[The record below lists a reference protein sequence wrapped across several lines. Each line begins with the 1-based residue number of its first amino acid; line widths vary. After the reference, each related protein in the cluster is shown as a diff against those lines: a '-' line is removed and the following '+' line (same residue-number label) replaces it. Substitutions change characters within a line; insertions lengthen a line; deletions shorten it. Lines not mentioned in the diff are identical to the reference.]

1 MIDFTKLT
9 IKNFCS
15 ILDQELDLT
24 VPGVVLVLGENHDD
38 VQADS
43 NGSGKSLIFE
53 AFCWSL
59 WGETVRELSN
69 DEVVNNKIKKNCV
82 VAIEFISNGNTY
94 KVIRHQANKQHHKEN
109 DLEVFING
117 TSVTRES
124 IKATQALVTEVIGLD
139 FTSFCYLMPGA
150 KVKVSQLTDK
160 GFKELLEAFTKLHLF
175 DRAFEH
181 TKNELK
187 DIASKVDFTQKL
199 EENSF
204 NSLVRLK
211 EDLEKHEAVAA
222 QFEESKQAQ
231 LRALDDSLKELDVQD
246 IHIMEDMHAH
256 LKASYKAADA
266 YYLELTNKTIDM
278 GVEYS
283 NKILALGALKNK
295 HVTLKDTAEASIK
308 RLNSVGPECSHCF
321 QVVGEEHKNTIKHEL
336 LKEFNKHSSSI
347 KKIEKAAATLS
358 EEQKLAHEEHNKE
371 VHAQKKICSDF
382 SAAVNEGNTKLS
394 VERAKIREAARLEEY
409 KESVASQTN
418 HHLALIESTKEKIL
432 FTEKKTNELTA
443 SLKSFQAQQE
453 TLQFWYEAFSPKGLR
468 SQVLKKVTPFIN
480 KRLDYYCT
488 QLTNGSMSV
497 SIYTERKLKNGNTKD
512 DFGIDTK
519 FKYGSQTYKGCSE
532 GEKARVDL
540 VLSLALADLVSS
552 WISVYTPIRFY
563 DEAFEKVDHTGLS
576 AIVNLLKKDAE
587 KYKTIFVITHNR
599 DLKEFFDQQ
608 LVVTK
613 LNGAST
619 MKYGAN

>member
-1 MIDFTKLT
+1 MIDFQK
-9 IKNFCS
+9 IKIQNFCS

-160 GFKELLEAFTKLHLF
+160 GFKELLENFTKLHLF

-187 DIASKVDFTQKL
+187 DVATKVELTNKL
-199 EENSF
+199 EEQSF
-204 NSLVRLK
+204 NLLVNLRD
-211 EDLEKHEAVAA
+211 ELEKYENNSALVDA
-222 QFEESKQAQ
+222 QKQEQ
-231 LRALDDSLKELDVQD
+231 LANIDKSLKELDVQD

-256 LKASYKAADA
+256 LKSSYKAADA
-266 YYLELTNKTIDM
+266 YYRDL
-278 GVEYS
+278 V
-283 NKILALGALKNK
+283 AA
-295 HVTLKDTAEASIK
+295 HREASHQHIK
-308 RLNSVGPECSHCF
+308 KKAALIDLRQKHISLRGLAGLGLDKLDKIGPSCSLCKQSVDASHIA
-321 QVVGEEHKNTIKHEL
+321 QHK
-336 LKEFNKHSSSI
+336 KEFNKEL
-347 KKIEKAAATLS
+347 KKQDANLAKIEKAINKLDVEGNLLDETHAAKIQ
-358 EEQKLAHEEHNKE
+358 EQ
-371 VHAQKKICSDF
+371 VQIVDDF
-382 SAAVNEGNTKLS
+382 LAAVNAGNTKLS
-394 VERAKIREAARLEEY
+394 VERAKIREAQRLQEYRVRVSEEVNFHT
-409 KESVASQTN
+409 S
-418 HHLALIESTKEKIL
+418 LIKNTKERISV
-432 FTEKKTNELTA
+432 TEKKTNELTA
-443 SLKSFQAQQE
+443 SLKSLQDQQE

-587 KYKTIFVITHNR
+587 KYKTIFVIAHNR